1 MLTRILVL
9 PLLEVYSKVYE
20 YLLSNDEVIHP
31 GSVRSYIYATVD
43 TAVALLLDI
52 SRLSHEEY
60 TVDRMVETIVRTGVA
75 NLSPSVRVSDETK
88 KRKVIE
94 EAIRRALG
102 AEDVVRGLQSA
113 IRKFLEEKKSTN
125 PQDKQRSLDKL
136 LQSLISLFE
145 KFASELEKRFRQQRS
160 SEESSEIDNVCSGSL
175 RTALT
180 SAQQAQRSDLDQCS
194 RRSYSAITP
203 TDLSP
208 EVLISI
214 LREARNIDEMKLY
227 EIVYGYGMEE
237 YPNIAQ
243 LINMLCPVTA
253 PIGIRLEIARRIVSQ
268 LKRIPESEVAFLEQ
282 ALLKRSSQ
290 KVGYERKLN
299 ELTKI
304 RLYRH
309 LSSITTKSAIKKE
322 RHYMSKVPTSAIAM
336 VRHYEIGDN
345 SWCVDIMRTSM
356 NIMRKQMTN
365 RPITSRDVVVYEYLP
380 GKQTDTIIC
389 LDVSGSMREFC
400 GVRPKIEIAKEA
412 LARYI
417 QYLVKSDDKLALIL
431 FNYRADLLWNLLP
444 VKKYWKKMVSLLTHV
459 WAAGGTNM
467 YAALKLAANVLKRSR
482 STCRH
487 VVCITDGRTLFT
499 NLCLAQAKY
508 LHKRGVT
515 ISVVAV
521 GDYIDEKFLQ
531 KVSKI
536 GGGAYYHI
544 STMDVLADVLKDI
557 RARTA

>member
-1 MLTRILVL
+1 MLTKVLVL

-20 YLLSNDEVIHP
+20 YLLSNDEVMHP

-52 SRLSHEEY
+52 SRFSHEEY
-60 TVDRMVETIVRTGVA
+60 SVDKMVDTIVRTAVA
-75 NLSPSVRVSDETK
+75 NLASSVRVSDETK
-88 KRKVIE
+88 KREIIE
-94 EAIRRALG
+94 EAVRRALG
-102 AEDVVRGLQSA
+102 AEDIVHGLQSA
-113 IRKFLEEKKSTN
+113 IKKFLEGEKKSTSS
-125 PQDKQRSLDKL
+125 QDKQRSLDKL

-160 SEESSEIDNVCSGSL
+160 SEEPSEIDNVCSGSL
-175 RTALT
+175 RTVAAPT
-180 SAQQAQRSDLDQCS
+180 QQPQQSDLDQC

-243 LINMLCPVTA
+243 LINMLCPITA
-253 PIGIRLEIARRIVSQ
+253 PIGVRLEIARRIVSQ

-290 KVGYERKLN
+290 RVSYEKKLN
-299 ELTKI
+299 ELTKV

-336 VRHYEIGDN
+336 VRHYEIGDS
-345 SWCVDIMRTSM
+345 SWCVDVMRTSM
-356 NIMRKQMTN
+356 NIVRKQLTN

-467 YAALKLAANVLKRSR
+467 YAALKLATNVLKRSR

-557 RARTA
+557 RARTT